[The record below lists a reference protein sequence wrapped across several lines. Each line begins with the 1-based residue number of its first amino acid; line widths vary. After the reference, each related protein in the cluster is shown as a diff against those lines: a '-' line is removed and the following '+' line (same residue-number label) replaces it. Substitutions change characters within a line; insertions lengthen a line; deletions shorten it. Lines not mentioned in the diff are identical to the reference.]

1 MNDEANITRI
11 NMVLPMLNEDQKRM
25 YFASEASAIDRG
37 GITCISN
44 LTGVSRV
51 TITAGIKD
59 LKGGKTI
66 LFQGMAKYGS
76 GEKVVGASH

>member
-59 LKGGKTI
+59 LFPCRQPVCHMEENTC
-66 LFQGMAKYGS
+66 
-76 GEKVVGASH
+76 